1 MPYAPPYKALLIPLR
16 FYETKT
22 YVTKLLDVNKKHD
35 ISVKTQKMHDQN
47 TVCSAGDRIPMEFSH
62 PQEARNVYASLQ
74 LRPAHPQENVPVEE
88 RKLLHIEHLAL
99 FRARCLSSSPEAGSV
114 VLANA
119 RFSDSHIH

>member
-1 MPYAPPYKALLIPLR
+1 
-16 FYETKT
+16 
-22 YVTKLLDVNKKHD
+22 
-35 ISVKTQKMHDQN
+35 MHDQN
-47 TVCSAGDRIPMEFSH
+47 TVYSAGDRIPMEFSH
-62 PQEARNVYASLQ
+62 PQEVRNVYASLQ